1 MSGKLPSIKDRK
13 KNRKAER
20 RLEQQ
25 KKGTK
30 KGTKKGR
37 IVTEGCY
44 QELLGAVAKGSGAGN
59 SKGGAEP
66 SAKDCGD
73 PRARQA
79 GGEGAQQG
87 RKARQS
93 INYINYINSRLEM
106 GRAAGGHVH
115 RMEMQNRNGQG
126 KVKSKPA
133 VNRSPAQG
141 VPQWCRDGNSQ
152 HGLTPAPGIFLLQ
165 TVNTE
170 WNCNPE

>member
-1 MSGKLPSIKDRK
+1 MGSCHQSKTGKRTEKLRGDWNSK
-13 KNRKAER
+13 
-20 RLEQQ
+20 

-93 INYINYINSRLEM
+93 INYINYSNSRLEM